1 MDNRLCLF
9 CGGPGHSARDCFK
22 STSRAAKARAATATA
37 TPSSGKTPETKLVA
51 SAEAKK

>member
-9 CGGPGHSARDCFK
+9 CGGPGHSARDCLK
-22 STSRAAKARAATATA
+22 STSRAAKARAAAT
-37 TPSSGKTPETKLVA
+37 TTSVKTPETKLGA

>member
-9 CGGPGHSARDCFK
+9 CGGPGHSARDCLK
-22 STSRAAKARAATATA
+22 STSRAAKACAATT
-37 TPSSGKTPETKLVA
+37 TSVKTPETKLGA